1 MCGDS
6 SRMGWNVAMVISE
19 IMLWEVRTG
28 LITARREGLGA
39 SCLERERGVTPQ
51 GAVTFTHSCQCQES
65 SQSEAWIIK
74 TDQSESFKLKT
85 DQWKESQTL
94 TRAHNDWAVHKNIS
108 PMKSIDSPRLFGMM
122 TKLFLPPAFLLAPL
136 CSWVITLPIKIIIL
150 RAPKCPFTKI
160 GVKVRISQIAQNV
173 VIKRIYCFQT

>member
-1 MCGDS
+1 M
-6 SRMGWNVAMVISE
+6 SE
-19 IMLWEVRTG
+19 
-28 LITARREGLGA
+28 
-39 SCLERERGVTPQ
+39 SN
-51 GAVTFTHSCQCQES
+51 
-65 SQSEAWIIK
+65 QSEACILK
-74 TDQSESFKLKT
+74 TDQSEAFKLKT
-85 DQWKESQTL
+85 DQSEASQTL